1 MADEKKEIL
10 PPDFEVNESDAADVH
25 AALDASE
32 VSGSLKEDIRRVLRR
47 TLKATNG
54 YSLEQKVQAISQG
67 LFDLTRLFAYSIIHE
82 SKQKPART
90 WKDTI
95 VETKN
100 NLTVAVIVTVVVLG
114 TLLILHPE
122 IAMLAKEFA
131 K

>member
-82 SKQKPART
+82 AKQKPART

-122 IAMLAKEFA
+122 IAMLAKEFT

>member
-82 SKQKPART
+82 AKQKPTRT

-122 IAMLAKEFA
+122 IAMLAKEFT